1 MEKTTV
7 TEKLISPL
15 TPLTIAVTGIQKVSK
30 TMTKTMTKMMKMTMT
45 KTMTMEKNNDNDNQM
60 IAAKETQL
68 VSNGQKSCPI

>member
-1 MEKTTV
+1 M

-45 KTMTMEKNNDNDNQM
+45 MTMEKTMTKTTKRLQPKRPN
-60 IAAKETQL
+60 
-68 VSNGQKSCPI
+68 